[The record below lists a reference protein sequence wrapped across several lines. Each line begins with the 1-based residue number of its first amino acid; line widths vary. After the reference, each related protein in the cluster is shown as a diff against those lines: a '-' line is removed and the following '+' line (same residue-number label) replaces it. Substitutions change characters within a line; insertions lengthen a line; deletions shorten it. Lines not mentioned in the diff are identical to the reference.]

1 MNTLQLGNGKVKTLA
16 EEKLS
21 VVGVKDI
28 MVQGKRFCVP
38 MKPSDLREYVARGAI
53 QIVMVTPF
61 KEDEEVD
68 YEGLKE
74 NTSFLVEKIRGKPFI
89 LTPTGSTGEFY
100 ALSDNEWKKVVSTVI
115 DVAGGEVP
123 IVVGC
128 SHAGAMPA
136 IERAKYAQDL
146 GADGVMVVLPYYHV
160 PSEDG
165 LYSFYKKIAES
176 IDIGL
181 AVYNNPDVS
190 KIYMRPHILRKLV
203 DSVDN
208 IVFVKENTPYP
219 PMLYQ
224 QIKTLDGKV
233 PVIEGR
239 GEWWFLATAA
249 FLGARGFTSGYANFM
264 PDISLEILRAGINK
278 DVNRMIEFIE
288 FLHPYEAFIEKMNKK
303 YGPSSAILPH
313 PYIDQYMV
321 YSVIK
326 HTMNLLGLKGGRVRL
341 PLTDISKE
349 DIEELKDIVYNKLKL
364 SFAK

>member
-1 MNTLQLGNGKVKTLA
+1 LLCA
-16 EEKLS
+16 EKAFISKERTDL
-21 VVGVKDI
+21 
-28 MVQGKRFCVP
+28 RP
-38 MKPSDLREYVARGAI
+38 EMKPSDLRDYVAKGAI

-61 KEDEEVD
+61 KNDEDVD

-74 NTSFLVEKIRGKPFI
+74 NTNFLVEKIRGKPFI

-100 ALSDNEWKKVVSTVI
+100 ALSDDEWRKVVSTVI
-115 DVAGGEVP
+115 DVAGGKVP
-123 IVVGC
+123 VVVGC
-128 SHAGAMPA
+128 SHAGAVPA
-136 IERAKYAQDL
+136 VARAKYAQDL

-165 LYSFYKKIAES
+165 LYLFYKKIAES

-208 IVFVKENTPYP
+208 IIFVKENTPYP

-224 QIKTLDGKV
+224 QIKTLSGKV

-249 FLGARGFTSGYANFM
+249 LLGARGFTSGYANFM
-264 PDISLEILRAGINK
+264 PDVSLEILRAGLNK
-278 DVNRMIEFIE
+278 DVDKMIKFME
-288 FLHPYEAFIEKMNKK
+288 FLDPYEAFVEKMNKK
-303 YGPSSAILPH
+303 YGPSSTILPH

-326 HTMNLLGLKGGRVRL
+326 NTMNILGLRGGRMRL

-349 DIEELKDIVYNKLKL
+349 DVEELKDIVFNKLKL
-364 SFAK
+364 SPVK